1 MKQNKLSY
9 ATGTAN
15 AANGTTRNDAELA
28 KVIIG
33 GIEFI
38 GGTIRDIYATGA
50 EAIRERRQII
60 KEEIESFYKLD
71 TNKNANL
78 GYTIVLGIAI
88 LGLIAYKLYKDSK
101 L

>member
-1 MKQNKLSY
+1 MKQIKLSY
-9 ATGTAN
+9 ATGKAN

-28 KVIIG
+28 ENIIK
-33 GIEFI
+33 GIEVI
-38 GGTIRDIYATGA
+38 GSTIRDIYAKGA

-78 GYTIVLGIAI
+78 GYTNH
-88 LGLIAYKLYKDSK
+88 YCSNNCRCRSNTRFR
-101 L
+101 